1 MSNTSD
7 LVRDLNDF
15 LRSLDELLRTRTAQE
30 APNIA
35 RDLGAVPQFN
45 SALDLLGS
53 GLGQVDGGVAAA
65 QGVVTQADSAVAG
78 FEVLAA
84 AIRDFGEG
92 DALVEA
98 ARLVELPTAP
108 FETVAGGVA
117 RGGRCLEQALGVADV
132 LPSPNDLR
140 ATRARLQQLQ
150 ATVAALKARP
160 AAAPAPAP
168 AQAPASLSAPQQ
180 T

>member
-7 LVRDLNDF
+7 LVKDLNDF

-45 SALDLLGS
+45 GALDLLGQ
-53 GLGQVDGGVAAA
+53 GLGQVGGGVDVA
-65 QGVVTQADSAVAG
+65 QSYVTQADSAVAG

-84 AIRDFGEG
+84 TIKDFGDG
-92 DALVEA
+92 GALVEA
-98 ARLVELPTAP
+98 AEMVDLPAAP
-108 FETVAGGVA
+108 FETVAGGIA
-117 RGGRCLEQALGVADV
+117 QGGRCLEAALGVADV
-132 LPSPNDLR
+132 LPDPRDLR

-150 ATVAALKARP
+150 ATVAALKALP
-160 AAAPAPAP
+160 AANPPAAIAGPTQP
-168 AQAPASLSAPQQ
+168 
-180 T
+180 